1 MPVPTMNL
9 FTLPAVGSLEVFG
22 GFARWEISAQFFLH
36 CVDMGSEES
45 WLVPEKRAPL
55 GSRAWLR
62 CNKNK
67 HNDRLGPQRPENRD
81 VTQRAVTQRRGRGG
95 RGEGGGHGVTARC
108 CRFAILDLI
117 K

>member
-1 MPVPTMNL
+1 MTGRAAGEAAGLSESGLNRFTARTKKPVPTMNL

-45 WLVPEKRAPL
+45 WLVPEKQAPL
-55 GSRAWLR
+55 GSRAWLH

-81 VTQRAVTQRRGRGG
+81 VTQRAVTQR
-95 RGEGGGHGVTARC
+95 
-108 CRFAILDLI
+108 
-117 K
+117 